1 MLKPPF
7 RAENAEALY
16 KKIQT
21 GVYDKISSIYT
32 KSLSEFIGK
41 CLTLDQKK
49 RSTAKELLNLPV
61 MLELRD
67 NINLL
72 DCC

>member
-7 RAENAEALY
+7 RAENAEGLY
-16 KKIQT
+16 KRIQS

-32 KSLSEFIGK
+32 KALSEFIGK
-41 CLTLDQKK
+41 CLTNDQKK
-49 RSTAKELLNLPV
+49 RPTAKELLAMPV
-61 MLELRD
+61 MLELKD